1 MLPRTL
7 KRPLLILATAV
18 GLLVT
23 AAPAGAIVTDN
34 NDPDKMPLVK
44 RTASSRTHANEVS
57 LTAPLGSTKGSLV
70 DAGARP

>member
-1 MLPRTL
+1 MLPLTL

-23 AAPAGAIVTDN
+23 AVPAGAIVTDN
-34 NDPDKMPLVK
+34 NDPDKMPLVE
-44 RTASSRTHANEVS
+44 RPASSRTHANEVS